1 MTEKRENKTIKDTRT
16 IKRESFAGE
25 LFGAE
30 NASAALDLAAPDE
43 FAMALVRYP
52 RQLVRVVTSPAA
64 HQVATVST
72 CGRAVALAA
81 RHSEGAGGGISI
93 AVIGRFVQV
102 NQSGIAGLPVRTLP

>member
-1 MTEKRENKTIKDTRT
+1 MSMTDKIN
-16 IKRESFAGE
+16 G
-25 LFGAE
+25 
-30 NASAALDLAAPDE
+30 
-43 FAMALVRYP
+43 
-52 RQLVRVVTSPAA
+52 
-64 HQVATVST
+64 T